1 MTITTQEMHTGTAA
15 TPSAILDRISLVLE
29 AFNGQ
34 ESLGLSEI
42 VLRTG
47 LPRSSAHRMLDRLVQ
62 LRWLRREGRSYSL
75 GIRLVELG
83 SLAVHQNRIHAAS
96 AEHLHH
102 LYRATGMVV
111 HLAVLD
117 GNDVVY
123 LDKIG
128 GRLAAHVPTRVG
140 GRLPAARTALGKALL
155 AFNGGSGPE
164 HARIRELGYATDRTE
179 AVHGF
184 GCIASPIGP
193 VGEAT
198 TAVSICGPLTKLTFD
213 SRMTS
218 PVQLA
223 AHAIWRS
230 VSAGVRVTPTLQRRN
245 ILRALP
251 TAPSVLAE
259 G

>member
-1 MTITTQEMHTGTAA
+1 MTITTQQRQPGTAE
-15 TPSAILDRISLVLE
+15 TPTAVLDRVSLVLD
-29 AFNGQ
+29 AFDGR
-34 ESLGLSEI
+34 ESLGLAEI

-47 LPRSSAHRMLDRLVQ
+47 LPRSSAHRILDRLVQ

-83 SLAVHQNRIHAAS
+83 SLAVHQDRIHAAS
-96 AEHLHH
+96 GPHLHH

-117 GNDVVY
+117 GDDIVY

-155 AFNGGSGPE
+155 AADGGNGPDDP
-164 HARIRELGYATDRTE
+164 RIRDLGYAAERNS
-179 AVHGF
+179 AVPGF
-184 GCIASPIGP
+184 GCIAAPIGP
-193 VGEAT
+193 LGEAT
-198 TAVSICGPLTKLTFD
+198 TAVSICGPLARMTFD
-213 SRMTS
+213 SRMIS
-218 PVQLA
+218 PVQLT

-245 ILRALP
+245 ILRSLP
-251 TAPSVLAE
+251 TAPSVRAE